1 MKWLSFIS
9 CLAVIFTGC
18 SVLSYKDR
26 EKEVFYVT
34 PKKKI
39 SPESKVQESEN
50 VQEGQIF

>member
-9 CLAVIFTGC
+9 CIAVIFSGC

-34 PKKKI
+34 PKKKF
-39 SPESKVQESEN
+39 ENEKLENEEKKVQE
-50 VQEGQIF
+50 G

>member
-9 CLAVIFTGC
+9 CIAVIFSGC

-34 PKKKI
+34 PKKKFEDEEKKI
-39 SPESKVQESEN
+39 
-50 VQEGQIF
+50 QEGQAL